1 MFFIVILDD
10 LFILKCMKINL
21 LKLFLWA
28 FALLL
33 LVGCSMRPLSAGAF
47 MEAYQSV
54 NDSSKTVVGVSITGV
69 RGVTSNSE
77 NPKMDSIGNYVYGVK
92 DEGVIDV
99 SVPVYHFIDHF
110 EIGGGFQ
117 FFTPFVSLGV
127 AFEHFGVMGW
137 GTFAAGGISVM
148 EQISPTEKMHVG
160 LFQFASRSKSHV
172 GCKEDNGDCGEFF
185 GVTIDYFEFGGGTYL
200 MYKTGFKLHWGAE
213 FRYSYDIDNKA
224 NHFVFTLNLLGL

>member
-1 MFFIVILDD
+1 
-10 LFILKCMKINL
+10 MKVNL

-54 NDSSKTVVGVSITGV
+54 NDSSKTVFGISVTGM
-69 RGVTSNSE
+69 RGFTSNSE
-77 NPKMDSIGNYVYGVK
+77 NPKMDSIGNYVYEVK

-99 SVPVYHFIDHF
+99 SVPFFHFIDHF

-160 LFQFASRSKSHV
+160 LFQFASRSKSRV
-172 GCKEDNGDCGEFF
+172 GCKEENGDCGESM
-185 GVTIDYFEFGGGTYL
+185 GLSIDYFEFGGGTYF
-200 MYKTGFKLHWGAE
+200 MYKTGFKWHLGAE
-213 FRYSYDIDNKA
+213 FRYSYDIDYKA
-224 NHFVFTLNLLGL
+224 NRFAFTLNLL

>member
-1 MFFIVILDD
+1 MRP
-10 LFILKCMKINL
+10 NL
-21 LKLFLWA
+21 LKLCLTTIALFV
-28 FALLL
+28 FA
-33 LVGCSMRPLSAGAF
+33 GCSMRPLSAGAF

-54 NDSSKTVVGVSITGV
+54 NDSSKTVYGLSVTGMRAFV
-69 RGVTSNSE
+69 PNSVE
-77 NPKMDSIGNYVYGVK
+77 EVKDSIGHHEYGVK

-99 SVPVYHFIDHF
+99 SVPFFHFIDHF

-160 LFQFASRSKSHV
+160 LFQFASRSKSLV
-172 GCKEDNGDCGEFF
+172 GCKEENGDCGESM
-185 GVTIDYFEFGGGTYL
+185 GLSIDYFEFGGGTYF
-200 MYKTGFKLHWGAE
+200 MYKTGFGMHLGFE
-213 FRYSYDIDNKA
+213 FRYSHDITYKA
-224 NHFVFTLNLLGL
+224 NRFAFAVNILGH

>member
-1 MFFIVILDD
+1 MFKRFVIL
-10 LFILKCMKINL
+10 LCGLAL
-21 LKLFLWA
+21 
-28 FALLL
+28 ALLA
-33 LVGCSMRPLSAGAF
+33 GCTMRPPSAGAF

-54 NDSSKTVVGVSITGV
+54 NDSSKTVFGLSVTGM
-69 RGVTSNSE
+69 RGFTSNSE
-77 NPKMDSIGNYVYGVK
+77 NPKMDSIGNYVYEVK

-99 SVPVYHFIDHF
+99 SVPFFHFIDHF

-160 LFQFASRSKSHV
+160 LFQFASRSKSLV
-172 GCKEDNGDCGEFF
+172 GCKEENGDCGESM
-185 GVTIDYFEFGGGTYL
+185 GLSIDYFEFGGGTYF
-200 MYKTGFKLHWGAE
+200 MYKTGFKWHLGAE
-213 FRYSYDIDNKA
+213 FRYSYDIDYKA
-224 NHFVFTLNLLGL
+224 NRFAFTLNLL

>member
-1 MFFIVILDD
+1 
-10 LFILKCMKINL
+10 MKINSFKIL
-21 LKLFLWA
+21 LCA

-33 LVGCSMRPLSAGAF
+33 LAGCSMRPLSAGAF

-54 NDSSKTVVGVSITGV
+54 NDSSKTVLGLSVTGM
-69 RGVTSNSE
+69 RAFASNSNE
-77 NPKMDSIGNYVYGVK
+77 SKKDTVGNHVYGLK

-127 AFEHFGVMGW
+127 AFDHFGVMGW

-185 GVTIDYFEFGGGTYL
+185 GVTIDYFEFGGGAYL

-224 NHFVFTLNLLGL
+224 NHFAFTLNLLGL

>member
-1 MFFIVILDD
+1 
-10 LFILKCMKINL
+10 MKVNL

-54 NDSSKTVVGVSITGV
+54 NDSSKTVVGLSVTGM
-69 RGVTSNSE
+69 RAFTSNSVE
-77 NPKMDSIGNYVYGVK
+77 PKKDSIGNHVYGVK

-99 SVPVYHFIDHF
+99 SVPVYHFINHF
-110 EIGGGFQ
+110 EIGGGIQ

-160 LFQFASRSKSHV
+160 LFQFASRSKSLV
-172 GCKEDNGDCGEFF
+172 GCKEENGDCGESM
-185 GVTIDYFEFGGGTYL
+185 GLSIDYFEFGGGTYF
-200 MYKTGFKLHWGAE
+200 MYKTGFKWHLGAE
-213 FRYSYDIDNKA
+213 FRYSYDIDYKA
-224 NHFVFTLNLLGL
+224 NRFAFILNLLGL